1 MDTDPD
7 PSRQDEIGRVLAA
20 YGRTAAGHPH
30 RVEAGTLNANY
41 RVPTAGGALFLRL
54 HRPSYDHDRILA
66 EHEILTFVAARG
78 IPVPL
83 PLRTAAGGTT
93 VAEESGIWSA
103 YPWIAGTLV
112 APHALTHEQAVALGD
127 MHGRTQAALAAHP
140 ASATA
145 TFDMT
150 WDREQSLA
158 TLAACAEAAGRQNA
172 APWVVE
178 AIGRQA
184 ELLAREPLRLP
195 ADFAWL
201 PCQLAHGD
209 FQDQQALFAPDGSI
223 AAITDWELCRPWP
236 RIWDLVRALAF
247 CGLFRGPALE
257 PYLAAYR
264 RHVTLTPEECH
275 AGMELWWQSRLGSAW
290 VWHASL
296 VEGNARVATF
306 YEETARHLEE
316 VADPAWRAATEARL
330 IHAATG

>member
-1 MDTDPD
+1 
-7 PSRQDEIGRVLAA
+7 VLAA
-20 YGRTAAGHPH
+20 YGHTVAGQPR

-41 RVPTAGGALFLRL
+41 RVATAGGALFLRL
-54 HRPSYDHDRILA
+54 HRPSYDRERILA
-66 EHEILTFVAARG
+66 EHEILAFVAARG

-83 PLRTAAGGTT
+83 PLRTATGVTT
-93 VAEESGIWSA
+93 FVGESGTWSA
-103 YPWIAGTLV
+103 YPWIEGTLV
-112 APHALTHEQAVALGD
+112 ARHAMTREQAVALGD
-127 MHGRTQAALAAHP
+127 MHGRIQAALAAHP

-158 TLAACAEAAGRQNA
+158 TLAACAEAAGRQDV

-201 PCQLAHGD
+201 PCQLGHGD

-236 RIWDLVRALAF
+236 RVWDLVRALAF
-247 CGLFRGPALE
+247 CGLFRSAAME
-257 PYLAAYR
+257 PYLHAYR

-275 AGMELWWQSRLGSAW
+275 AGMELWWQSRLGGAW
-290 VWHASL
+290 VWYAGL
-296 VEGNARVATF
+296 IEGNARVASL
-306 YEETARHLEE
+306 YEDTARHLEE
-316 VADPAWRAATEARL
+316 VAGTAWREATEARL
-330 IHAATG
+330 IRAVTG